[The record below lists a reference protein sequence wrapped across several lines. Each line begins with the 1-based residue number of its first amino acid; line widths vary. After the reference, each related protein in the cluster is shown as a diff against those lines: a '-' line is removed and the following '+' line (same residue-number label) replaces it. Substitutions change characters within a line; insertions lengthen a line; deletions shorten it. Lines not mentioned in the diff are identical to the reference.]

1 MLNYRLLSKKGEG
14 TFSEVMRALH
24 IPTSQYYAI
33 KCMKKS
39 FQSVD
44 EVNAL
49 HEIQALRKLRG
60 HPNIVQLKEILFE
73 SSKLSLVF
81 ELMEMNLY
89 EAIKDRRSYL
99 PEWKVLKWMHELFMA
114 IEFMHSRNIFHRDV
128 KPENLLLIE
137 DVLKVADLGS
147 CCWMSSKQP
156 LTEYISTRW
165 YRAPECLLTSG
176 YYTAKMDI
184 WAAGCVFYEL
194 LTLNPLFPGKNEMD
208 QINRIHSVLGTPLED
223 VFAGF
228 RACADKQLKDIQF
241 APVRGTGFHL
251 KLNHCSTDSV
261 SLIQELLRYEQTKRP
276 TANQAL
282 KHRVFQKLREQQ
294 RESPTTTASSPRS
307 VQHLPPPSFH
317 VQGLGQKK
325 LSPTLHPQ
333 PKFRNPYVDH
343 SPRSRSNVFPSARN
357 HSVGRTNYF
366 ANLSKSPSLAS
377 FVLASA
383 RRVNP

>member
-1 MLNYRLLSKKGEG
+1 MQNYRLVSKKGEG

-24 IPTSQYYAI
+24 IPSGQYFAI

-39 FQSVD
+39 FQSLD

-60 HPNIVQLKEILFE
+60 HPHIVQLKEILFE
-73 SSKLSLVF
+73 SPKLSLVF

-99 PEWKVLKWMHELFMA
+99 PEWKIVKWMHELFMA
-114 IEFMHSRNIFHRDV
+114 IDFMHSRSIFHRDV

-147 CCWMSSKQP
+147 CCWMTSKQP

-194 LTLNPLFPGKNEMD
+194 LTLTPLFPGKNEMD
-208 QINRIHSVLGTPLED
+208 QINRIHAVLGTPSEEVL
-223 VFAGF
+223 AGF
-228 RACADKQLKDIQF
+228 RSCADKQLKDIQF
-241 APVRGTGFHL
+241 SPVRGAGFPQ
-251 KLNHCSTDSV
+251 KLTHCSIDSV
-261 SLIQELLRYEQTKRP
+261 NLIQDLLRYEQAKRP
-276 TANQAL
+276 NAYQAL
-282 KHRVFQKLREQQ
+282 KHKVFQKLRDQQ

-307 VQHLPPPSFH
+307 VHHLPVPSFH
-317 VQGLGQKK
+317 VQGLGQRKVNP
-325 LSPTLHPQ
+325 SLHPQ
-333 PKFRNPYVDH
+333 PKYRNPYLDR
-343 SPRSRSNVFPSARN
+343 SPRSRSHVFPSART
-357 HSVGRTNYF
+357 HVFGTFSR
-366 ANLSKSPSLAS
+366 SPSLAS